1 MLVVQRQTSVPK
13 SEFAHLHAVADATGA
28 ATSMGIDELEAL
40 LNSLRLSQYLEAFR
54 GNGYDEVADLRRMD
68 QGKLCDVIGMKRGHA
83 DRLLYHFETE
93 QKQGAGRGN
102 SKSICEEV

>member
-1 MLVVQRQTSVPK
+1 
-13 SEFAHLHAVADATGA
+13 
-28 ATSMGIDELEAL
+28 
-40 LNSLRLSQYLEAFR
+40 
-54 GNGYDEVADLRRMD
+54 MD

-83 DRLLYHFETE
+83 GRLLYHFETE